1 MPTGEELKN
10 QGVEQFMKGDFE
22 DAIDFVGWYTA
33 ESHRKLGI
41 SKWDARAQYLAYHEG
56 HGGYARGTYK
66 RKRWLMNTANRVQ
79 RTANNYAAQLKRC
92 S

>member
-1 MPTGEELKN
+1 MSSLRPYFRTCRKEYFKHGARKN
-10 QGVEQFMKGDFE
+10 IGPHIPAICYQSRQLRECLLFLQQGL
-22 DAIDFVGWYTA
+22 T
-33 ESHRKLGI
+33 
-41 SKWDARAQYLAYHEG
+41 HEG